1 MSLEKFLADELK
13 HELDRTDEDELMA
26 LHNQHCEEANDPDD
40 RVYHNDDELFQM
52 YFNTVD
58 NMELLRAVEYG
69 DYSIHHKYVKF
80 NGLGN
85 LESANDVS
93 SLIDI
98 TELAED
104 IAENPEKYKDV
115 SREIFDFVDEKTEEY
130 EEENEDEDE
139 DDE

>member
-13 HELDRTDEDELMA
+13 HELDTIDDDELMA

-40 RVYHNDDELFQM
+40 HVFHNDDEFFQM
-52 YFNTVD
+52 YFKTVD

-69 DYSIHHKYVKF
+69 DYSISHRYVKF
-80 NGLGN
+80 NGLAN

-130 EEENEDEDE
+130 EEENEDDE
-139 DDE
+139 